1 VAWGD
6 RFPAYVPVEQRLER
20 GKKEAD
26 KRLKKAGR
34 AAAPVRIEGR
44 GKVLT
49 KTFWGSSW
57 CQNLERYSD
66 IANRLERGRTYA
78 RNGSVVDL
86 HIEPGVIHAFV
97 SGSDLYTVKIV
108 IEPLASERWQALV
121 KECAGKIASLVG
133 LLKGELSGDVLAVL
147 TRQNT
152 GLFPEPKE
160 IDLDCSC
167 PDGAYL
173 CKHLAAVLYG
183 VGARLDGQPELFFTL
198 RRVDQ
203 AELLAGANVGAV
215 LAKASAGS
223 GKKRVDSAKLGGIF
237 GIDLA
242 GEEEPMP
249 IEDEGT
255 KAKSKTKAKAKGTAK
270 ATKPAKPRKPAA
282 ATSPKGKT
290 RGA

>member
-1 VAWGD
+1 MAWGD

-20 GKKEAD
+20 GRKEAE
-26 KRLKKAGR
+26 KRLKKSGR
-34 AAAPVRIEGR
+34 APAPVIIEGK
-44 GKVLT
+44 GKQLT
-49 KTFWGSSW
+49 RTFWGSSW
-57 CQNLERYSD
+57 CENLERYSD
-66 IANRLERGRTYA
+66 IANRLERGRTLA
-78 RNGSVVDL
+78 RNGSVADL

-97 SGSDLYTVKIV
+97 CGSELYTVKIA
-108 IEPLASERWQALV
+108 IEPLAAARWQALV
-121 KECAGKIASLVG
+121 KECAGKIGSLVG

-147 TRQNT
+147 TRAGT

-167 PDGAYL
+167 PDGAHL

-223 GKKRVDSAKLGGIF
+223 GKKRVDAAKLGGIF
-237 GIDLA
+237 GIELA
-242 GEEEPMP
+242 GEDEPM
-249 IEDEGT
+249 EEEAVG
-255 KAKSKTKAKAKGTAK
+255 AKGAK
-270 ATKPAKPRKPAA
+270 KKGSRARRAK
-282 ATSPKGKT
+282 T
-290 RGA
+290 